1 MSNPFGQGLLFYSQE
16 TQLDQLGRKQM
27 RKMLDDYCW
36 NHHPIPNYAIF
47 GPKGAGKT
55 TILERYFTTQRLH
68 ELALQKQNLVVLRSF
83 NETDLKDNA
92 SIYKFFVETVFDSLN
107 NLEEGAPEDFA
118 QLSVTLEKKR
128 SEYPEYDKNDEQGR
142 RLLKECVAELHKK
155 PFDYCLTLVIDNFH
169 QLTNSSICAQA
180 TFQTLASLAQ
190 NRQISYIIATDLHM
204 KIASDAFHIS
214 QFERIFNNTP
224 IPIGPL
230 KEKYVTGLILELLEE
245 EDEDEPL
252 LSGDDLKRLY
262 AITGGIPGLMQRA
275 AFELYQY
282 RQEDQHELSEE
293 EMIECCLPACSAGVM
308 DGWVKGLPDHCWTAL
323 EMVAGHASDED
334 FETVEKEISDARN
347 VLNQSGLAKKSYTKR
362 TWSPIC
368 PLFEAYLAVEVPR
381 QKERMEKLRREEE
394 ERLRREQEQAGE
406 KTVIYNITG
415 DLVQGDKNEQNV
427 HQTLNVNG
435 LSTTELLNLLDN
447 GQMLAARLQ
456 ETFGA
461 REIPLLDIPKEATEE
476 ELVQIYDET
485 ADKVGAAIL
494 AEEAPTEE
502 EEKTLDSR
510 FLAVRDRTRP
520 EVTDQLL
527 ELLSPKCQFYLK
539 VAVVVEDALAVL
551 TDFHLGDFS
560 AQLVMYGKVLEQQLR
575 DSFYELFHKD
585 TGLRHWDTKLR
596 QENPGGRDTFA
607 MTELQKAMIG
617 GFTYMLEQKGD
628 YLSDLC
634 IKYRSCFAPG
644 SKHSKRELQGWKQW
658 WWNLSRD
665 VDQARIYRNYP
676 PHAGSETPESML
688 GAMCGLLFG
697 SAGILKRC
705 QVGRQLYTA
714 FALEMRADNVSYAE
728 GKALEGQRVT
738 FTCQQVTGSGGLKG
752 VLTDYGYRATVSAK
766 KVGDYVPADLLETSV
781 EATVISF
788 DFENNRTFRLSLK

>member
-282 RQEDQHELSEE
+282 RQEDQHELTEE

-347 VLNQSGLAKKSYTKR
+347 VLNQSGLAKKWAATDIL
-362 TWSPIC
+362 PIVAGC
-368 PLFEAYLAVEVPR
+368 NRGQAV
-381 QKERMEKLRREEE
+381 K
-394 ERLRREQEQAGE
+394 
-406 KTVIYNITG
+406 
-415 DLVQGDKNEQNV
+415 
-427 HQTLNVNG
+427 
-435 LSTTELLNLLDN
+435 
-447 GQMLAARLQ
+447 
-456 ETFGA
+456 
-461 REIPLLDIPKEATEE
+461 
-476 ELVQIYDET
+476 
-485 ADKVGAAIL
+485 
-494 AEEAPTEE
+494 
-502 EEKTLDSR
+502 
-510 FLAVRDRTRP
+510 
-520 EVTDQLL
+520 
-527 ELLSPKCQFYLK
+527 
-539 VAVVVEDALAVL
+539 
-551 TDFHLGDFS
+551 
-560 AQLVMYGKVLEQQLR
+560 
-575 DSFYELFHKD
+575 
-585 TGLRHWDTKLR
+585 
-596 QENPGGRDTFA
+596 
-607 MTELQKAMIG
+607 
-617 GFTYMLEQKGD
+617 
-628 YLSDLC
+628 
-634 IKYRSCFAPG
+634 
-644 SKHSKRELQGWKQW
+644 
-658 WWNLSRD
+658 
-665 VDQARIYRNYP
+665 
-676 PHAGSETPESML
+676 
-688 GAMCGLLFG
+688 
-697 SAGILKRC
+697 
-705 QVGRQLYTA
+705 
-714 FALEMRADNVSYAE
+714 
-728 GKALEGQRVT
+728 
-738 FTCQQVTGSGGLKG
+738 
-752 VLTDYGYRATVSAK
+752 
-766 KVGDYVPADLLETSV
+766 
-781 EATVISF
+781 
-788 DFENNRTFRLSLK
+788 